1 MNDNSAIVSPWGNT
15 VPGPRPTAPID
26 SPIQAVP
33 EYPLVYDGKLGE
45 LYAIFL
51 RNLLLIL
58 ATGGVYYFWGKVR
71 LRQYL
76 WSRFSFLDDRFE
88 FSGRGLEMF
97 LGFLMVIGGLFIWG
111 VATTAVELSLES
123 DPVLNHGG
131 IATITFIIIFY
142 LAFVAQ
148 FSAQRYRLTRTR
160 WRGIGGG
167 MRGSSLVYA
176 LKACLLMLLLPISLF
191 LARPYVALKL
201 LRHRIERT
209 SIGDRPLRMD
219 YTPAAPLLGR
229 YVLCGILAIILA
241 GVIGFFLVQGII
253 ARYAP
258 MLFGALGFD
267 LVLPIVTYGVFY
279 LVSAWVM
286 ASFWALYWRHVA
298 EHIRWGDARFRVS
311 LQRKHFARFRVW
323 HMLALIFSFGLAYP
337 WVVHHSARILAANVV
352 VLGQV
357 DPETLRQ
364 TDLSGAAIGE
374 GLVNAFDPGFI

>member
-1 MNDNSAIVSPWGNT
+1 MNENSAVVSPWGNT
-15 VPGPRPTAPID
+15 VPGPRPADPINF
-26 SPIQAVP
+26 PVHTQP
-33 EYPLVYDGKLGE
+33 EHPLVYDGKLGE
-45 LYAIFL
+45 IYAIFL

-58 ATGGVYYFWGKVR
+58 ATGGIYYFWGKVR
-71 LRQYL
+71 LRQYM
-76 WSRFSFLDDRFE
+76 WSRFSFLDDRLE

-97 LGFLMVIGGLFIWG
+97 LGFLMVIGGLFVWG
-111 VATTAVELSLES
+111 VATTAVEFSLDG
-123 DPVLNHGG
+123 DPMLNHGG

-219 YTPAAPLLGR
+219 YLAATSLLGR
-229 YVLCGILAIILA
+229 YVGCGLIALVLS
-241 GVIGFFLVQGII
+241 GVIVSVMMYGVVEKL
-253 ARYAP
+253 AP
-258 MLFGALGFD
+258 MLVSLLG
-267 LVLPIVTYGVFY
+267 LEVVASVATYGVFY

-286 ASFWALYWRHVA
+286 ASFWALYWRKVGEHV
-298 EHIRWGDARFRVS
+298 RWGDVRFRVT
-311 LQRKHFARFRVW
+311 LERRHFARFRVW
-323 HMLALIFSFGLAYP
+323 HMLALILTFGLAYP
-337 WVVHHSARILAANVV
+337 WVVHHSAKILAANVV
-352 VLGQV
+352 VLGNIY
-357 DPETLRQ
+357 PETLRQ

>member
-1 MNDNSAIVSPWGNT
+1 
-15 VPGPRPTAPID
+15 
-26 SPIQAVP
+26 
-33 EYPLVYDGKLGE
+33 
-45 LYAIFL
+45 
-51 RNLLLIL
+51 
-58 ATGGVYYFWGKVR
+58 VR

-97 LGFLMVIGGLFIWG
+97 LGFLMVIGGLFVWG
-111 VATTAVELSLES
+111 LATTAVELSLEN
-123 DPVLNHGG
+123 DPVLNHGA

-209 SIGDRPLRMD
+209 SIGDWPLRMD
-219 YTPAAPLLGR
+219 YTPAASLLGR
-229 YVLCGILAIILA
+229 YVLCGILALVLS
-241 GVIGFFLVQGII
+241 GVISFILVQSVI
-253 ARYAP
+253 AKFAP
-258 MLFGALGFD
+258 VLFGALGFD
-267 LVLPIVTYGVFY
+267 VVLPVATYGVFY
-279 LVSAWVM
+279 LVSAWMM

-298 EHIRWGDARFRVS
+298 EHIRWGDVRFRVS

-323 HMLALIFSFGLAYP
+323 HILALIFSFGLAYP
-337 WVVHHSARILAANVV
+337 WVVHQSARILAANFV